1 MGKIQL
7 IILKGQSGYD
17 VSGFVKSIVWSGK
30 KSSAPRTLEVTMLD
44 DYERQGGSDYAGRVG
59 MVLEEGWTCIF
70 KWEGKELFRGIIM
83 KQSIT
88 QAKENKWKAY
98 DVCMYLANSKDSFTY
113 ENVLATQVFDDCCKR
128 CGVQVGKSVKTNY
141 NIESLT
147 KSKTTFYDC
156 ILDALSTTYKNTGE
170 RYYIRAEGNK
180 VSLLRRAEQVTQWVV
195 EVGENVSAY
204 SFSESIEK
212 IKTRY
217 RIYSKEGE
225 VLREESNTK
234 LEDALGTLIAIDEA
248 DEDYTEASLKEMV
261 ETMVEESGSATK
273 SLTVT
278 AVGII
283 SAISGGCLYV
293 IIPHLGLKRTF
304 YIDEDK
310 HTFSGERHS
319 MQVKLNF
326 ATDINKAG

>member
-1 MGKIQL
+1 MSMQL
-7 IILKGQSGYD
+7 IILKGDSGYD
-17 VSGFVKSIVWSGK
+17 VTEFVKSVVWSGK
-30 KSSAPRTLEVTMLD
+30 KSSAARTLEVTMLD
-44 DYERQGGSDYAGRVG
+44 DYSRQNGPGFVGRVK
-59 MVLEEGWTCIF
+59 MKLTDGWTCIF
-70 KWEGKELFRGIIM
+70 KWNGEELFRGIIM

-88 QAKENKWKAY
+88 QARENKWKAY

-128 CGVQVGKSVKTNY
+128 AGLKVGKSAKTNY
-141 NIESLT
+141 KIESLT

-170 RYYIRAEGNK
+170 RYYIRADGNK
-180 VSLLRRAEQVTQWVV
+180 VSLLRRAEEMIQWVV

-204 SFSESIEK
+204 SYSESVEK

-225 VLREESNTK
+225 VLKESVNK
-234 LEDALGTLIAIDEA
+234 DLEHALGTLIAIDEA
-248 DEDYTEASLKEMV
+248 DEDYTDASLKEMV
-261 ETMVEESGSATK
+261 DTLIEENGYPTK

-278 AVGII
+278 AMGIVP
-283 SAISGGCLYV
+283 AVSGGCLYV
-293 IIPHLGLKRTF
+293 IIPHLDLKRTF

-310 HTFSGERHS
+310 HTFSGEKHT

-326 ATDINKAG
+326 ATDIDKAG

>member
-1 MGKIQL
+1 MGSISL
-7 IILKGQSGYD
+7 YVLKGDNGYD
-17 VSGFVKSIVWSGK
+17 VSELVKSITWSGK
-30 KSSAPRTLEVTMLD
+30 KSSAARTIEVTMLD
-44 DYERQGGSDYAGRVG
+44 DHMRKDGRVK
-59 MVLEEGWTCIF
+59 MTLTDGWTCIF
-70 KWEGKELFRGIIM
+70 KWNGTELFRGLIM
-83 KQSIT
+83 KQTIT
-88 QAKENKWKAY
+88 QARENKWKAY

-128 CGVQVGKSVKTNY
+128 AGLQTGKSTKTNY
-141 NIESLT
+141 KIESLS

-156 ILDALSTTYKNTGE
+156 ILDALSTTYSNTGE
-170 RYYIRAEGNK
+170 RYYIRANGNK
-180 VSLLRRAEQVTQWVV
+180 VDLLRRAEEMTQWVI

-204 SFSESIEK
+204 SYSESIEK

-225 VLREESNTK
+225 VLKESNNAA
-234 LEDALGTLIAIDEA
+234 LEKSLGTLIAIDEA
-248 DEDYTEASLKEMV
+248 DDDYTDASLKEMV
-261 ETMVEESGSATK
+261 DTLIEENGYPTK

>member
-1 MGKIQL
+1 MGKISL
-7 IILKGQSGYD
+7 YVLKGENGYD
-17 VSGFVKSIVWSGK
+17 ISELVKSVVWSGK
-30 KSSAPRTLEVTMLD
+30 KSSAARTIEVTMLD
-44 DYERQGGSDYAGRVG
+44 DYGRKDGRVQ
-59 MVLEEGWTCIF
+59 MTLTDGWTCIL

-83 KQSIT
+83 KQTIT
-88 QAKENKWKAY
+88 QARENKWKAY
-98 DVCMYLANSKDSFTY
+98 DVAMYLANSKDSFTY
-113 ENVLATQVFDDCCKR
+113 ENVIATQVFDDCCKR
-128 CGVQVGKSVKTNY
+128 AGLQVGKSVKTNY
-141 NIESLT
+141 KIESLT

-170 RYYIRAEGNK
+170 RYYIRADGNT
-180 VSLLRRAEQVTQWVV
+180 VSLLRRAEEVTQWVV

-204 SFSESIEK
+204 SYSESIEK

-225 VLREESNTK
+225 VLKESSNKK

-248 DEDYTEASLKEMV
+248 DEDYTDASLKEMV
-261 ETMVEESGSATK
+261 DTLIEENGYPTK

-278 AVGII
+278 AMGII
-283 SAISGGCLYV
+283 SAVSGGCLYV

-310 HTFSGERHS
+310 HTFSGEKHT

-326 ATDINKAG
+326 ATDIDKAG